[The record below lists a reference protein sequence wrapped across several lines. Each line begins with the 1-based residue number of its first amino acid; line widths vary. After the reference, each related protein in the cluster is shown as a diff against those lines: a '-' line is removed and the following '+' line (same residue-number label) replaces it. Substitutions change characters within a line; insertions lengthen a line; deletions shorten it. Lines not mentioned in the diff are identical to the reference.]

1 MRFKDFGTP
10 PIVELSNGS
19 VLISTTT
26 SEESKAIQILSQEN
40 KKFLDP
46 WKTPMNTDSSETKI
60 FTIKYEKEIVG
71 QVILWNFQKN
81 MFDDFSVKSCSVSY
95 WLIQKYT
102 NKGIAT
108 VAVEMI
114 CEYAFNNFDVDEI
127 DATIQPENK
136 PSIRVIEKLKFPHR
150 KTVGDYKIFQGR
162 WQGYVVYTIMKE
174 PHDDVRV

>member
-10 PIVELSNGS
+10 PIVELSNGP

-60 FTIKYEKEIVG
+60 FTIRYEKEIVG
-71 QVILWNFQKN
+71 QVILWNFQTN
-81 MFDDFSVKSCSVSY
+81 TYDDLSVKSCSISY

-102 NKGIAT
+102 NKGIGTA
-108 VAVEMI
+108 AVEI
-114 CEYAFNNFDVDEI
+114 VCEHAFNELNVDEI
-127 DATIQPENK
+127 DATVQPENE
-136 PSIRVIEKLKFPHR
+136 PSIRVIEKLKFSHR
-150 KTVGDYKIFQGR
+150 KTVGDYKVFQGR
-162 WQGYVVYTIMKE
+162 WQGYVVYTITKDS
-174 PHDDVRV
+174 HGDV